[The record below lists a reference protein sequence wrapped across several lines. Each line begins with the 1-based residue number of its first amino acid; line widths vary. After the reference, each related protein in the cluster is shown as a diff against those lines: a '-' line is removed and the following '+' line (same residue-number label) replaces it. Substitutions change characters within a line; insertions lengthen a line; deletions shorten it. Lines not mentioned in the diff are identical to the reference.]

1 MAAQYQ
7 FAFSSEIVGAAI
19 FAGGPYFCAQG
30 NVFLALSACSKD
42 PGLISLTVLE
52 EEAAVF
58 AASMTIDP
66 LADLSNHRVYLFS
79 GRNDQTVYPG
89 VVQKLEQ
96 MYRDF
101 GISAI
106 TTNYTSA
113 AGHGFPTINYGN
125 PCGTTR
131 SPYITA
137 CGFDGAG
144 QALQAIYGPL
154 NRPVQWIPKNLRS
167 MGTKQFTPGGVSPSI
182 LSMDDTMYYY
192 MPTNCR
198 GNCPVHVAL
207 HGCQQTQ
214 ADIGLE
220 FVNNTGYNNWA
231 EANNIIILYPF
242 IVKSRLIPVNPEG
255 CWDWW
260 GYDSL
265 LNTYV
270 TKEAPQL
277 YTINAMIRHF
287 KNAIL

>member
-1 MAAQYQ
+1 
-7 FAFSSEIVGAAI
+7 
-19 FAGGPYFCAQG
+19 
-30 NVFLALSACSKD
+30 
-42 PGLISLTVLE
+42 
-52 EEAAVF
+52 
-58 AASMTIDP
+58 
-66 LADLSNHRVYLFS
+66 
-79 GRNDQTVYPG
+79 
-89 VVQKLEQ
+89 

-106 TTNYTSA
+106 TTNYTSGYIHSLCNIIFTVPA

-198 GNCPVHVAL
+198 GNCPVHV
-207 HGCQQTQ
+207 
-214 ADIGLE
+214 
-220 FVNNTGYNNWA
+220 
-231 EANNIIILYPF
+231 
-242 IVKSRLIPVNPEG
+242 
-255 CWDWW
+255 
-260 GYDSL
+260 
-265 LNTYV
+265 
-270 TKEAPQL
+270 
-277 YTINAMIRHF
+277 
-287 KNAIL
+287 